1 MADRVTFYYK
11 YQSLPQN
18 AGRIVVSIKQD
29 TATARTVQIGNY
41 SKIIT
46 ERSQAIDITRYYPYE
61 YDNVFSTA
69 GRLETDSGFIPA
81 VTIDGTTYKANM
93 AWLPNAPVLYSGGTT
108 MRDGW
113 LSDLPYMLVSPNM
126 LYGLTIGNV
135 PAGGIVE
142 FGPNAVTNNSD
153 VIDAIGYYA
162 NWDDRIG
169 NDLKLNYR
177 TSWEVNP
184 YEIRVVSKPLGLNGV
199 RIAWINRYGC
209 VDFWNFDFCRE
220 RNLAVETK
228 KIYTGKGYQTLGA
241 TAETTYTVET
251 RALTQEIL
259 TALSQILYSP
269 AVWIVGADG
278 TTKEIDIISDECRIF
293 SDTELSTLQLEYRPK
308 MRDL

>member
-1 MADRVTFYYK
+1 MADKVTFDYEYLN
-11 YQSLPQN
+11 LPQN
-18 AGRIVVSIKQD
+18 AGRIVVSIAQD
-29 TATARTVQIGNY
+29 TATARTVQIGDY

-46 ERSQAIDITRYYPYE
+46 EQSQAIDITRYYPYE
-61 YDNVFSTA
+61 YDDIFHSA
-69 GRLETDSGFIPA
+69 CRLNTDSGFTPA

-93 AWLPNAPVLYSGGTT
+93 AWLPNAPALYGAIT

-142 FGPNAVTNNSD
+142 FGPNAVTNNYD
-153 VIDAIGYYA
+153 VPDAVSFYA

-169 NDLKLNYR
+169 NDLKFDYR
-177 TSWEVNP
+177 TSWEVNDH
-184 YEIRVVSKPLGLNGV
+184 EIRIVSKPLGLNGV

-220 RNLAVETK
+220 RKLTVEAK
-228 KIYTGKGYQTLGA
+228 KIYTGNAGYKTLGA

-251 RALTQEIL
+251 RELTQEIL
-259 TALSQILYSP
+259 AALSQILYSP
-269 AVWIVGADG
+269 AVWIVGTDG
-278 TTKEIDIISDECRIF
+278 TREEIDIITDECRIF

>member
-1 MADRVTFYYK
+1 
-11 YQSLPQN
+11 
-18 AGRIVVSIKQD
+18 
-29 TATARTVQIGNY
+29 
-41 SKIIT
+41 
-46 ERSQAIDITRYYPYE
+46 
-61 YDNVFSTA
+61 
-69 GRLETDSGFIPA
+69 
-81 VTIDGTTYKANM
+81 M
-93 AWLPNAPVLYSGGTT
+93 AWLPNAPALYGVTK

-142 FGPNAVTNNSD
+142 FGQDEVKNFGNVP
-153 VIDAIGYYA
+153 DAACYYA
-162 NWDDRIG
+162 NWDDRLG
-169 NDLKLNYR
+169 NDLKFYYR
-177 TSWEVNP
+177 TSWEVNDHI
-184 YEIRVVSKPLGLNGV
+184 IRVVSKPLGLNGV

-220 RNLAVETK
+220 RKLAVETK
-228 KIYTGKGYQTLGA
+228 HIYTGKGYQMLGA

-251 RALTQEIL
+251 RELTQEIL

-269 AVWIVGADG
+269 AVWIVSADG
-278 TTKEIDIISDECRIF
+278 SRKEIDIITDECRIF

>member
-1 MADRVTFYYK
+1 MADRVTFYYD
-11 YQSLPQN
+11 
-18 AGRIVVSIKQD
+18 AGRIEVSIEQD
-29 TATARTVQIGNY
+29 TATARTVQIGDY

-46 ERSQAIDITRYYPYE
+46 EQSQVIDITRYYPYE
-61 YDNVFSTA
+61 YDDIIMSA
-69 GRLETDSGFIPA
+69 GRLDTDSGFIPA

-93 AWLPNAPVLYSGGTT
+93 AWLPNAPALYSATK

-126 LYGLTIGNV
+126 LYGLTVGNV

-142 FGPNAVTNNSD
+142 FPTERVYNNYDVPDAVSFF
-153 VIDAIGYYA
+153 A
-162 NWDDRIG
+162 NWDNSLG
-169 NDLKLNYR
+169 NDLDLLYD
-177 TSWEVNP
+177 TSWEVNDH
-184 YEIRVVSKPLGLNGV
+184 EIRVVSKPLGLNGV

-220 RNLAVETK
+220 RKLAVEAK
-228 KIYTGKGYQTLGA
+228 KIYTGKGYKTLGA
-241 TAETTYTVET
+241 VAETTYTVET
-251 RALTQEIL
+251 RELTQEIL
-259 TALSQILYSP
+259 AALSQILYSP

-278 TTKEIDIISDECRIF
+278 TTKEIDIITDECRIF

>member
-1 MADRVTFYYK
+1 MADKVTFYYE
-11 YQSLPQN
+11 YQNLPQN
-18 AGRIVVSIKQD
+18 AGRIVVSIEQD
-29 TATARTVQIGNY
+29 TATARTVQIGDY
-41 SKIIT
+41 AKIIT
-46 ERSQAIDITRYYPYE
+46 ERSQVIDITRYYPYD
-61 YDNVFSTA
+61 YDDIVLNA
-69 GRLETDSGFIPA
+69 GRLETDSGFIPD

-93 AWLPNAPVLYSGGTT
+93 AWLPNAPALYSATK

-113 LSDLPYMLVSPNM
+113 LSDLPYMLVSPNI

-135 PAGGIVE
+135 PAGGMVE
-142 FGPNAVTNNSD
+142 FGPNEVTNNYD

-169 NDLKLNYR
+169 NDLKFYYR
-177 TSWEVNP
+177 TTWEVNEH
-184 YEIRVVSKPLGLNGV
+184 EIRVVSKPLGLNGV

-220 RNLAVETK
+220 RKLAVETK
-228 KIYTGKGYQTLGA
+228 KIYTGKGYQMLGA

-251 RALTQEIL
+251 RELTQEIL
-259 TALSQILYSP
+259 AALSQILYSP

-278 TTKEIDIISDECRIF
+278 SRKEIDIITDECRIF
-293 SDTELSTLQLEYRPK
+293 SDTELSTMQLEYRPK